1 MTPGKLSYLTT
12 ASGLTLEYDR
22 RGHLDGLP
30 VIFLHGY
37 TDSCRSF
44 GPLLDHLPSEFHAV
58 ALTQRGHGGSD
69 RPSGA
74 YSLRAMAYD
83 IAEFLDELG
92 FEQAV
97 VVGHCMGGLVAQR
110 FALDFPSRTAGLVVI
125 NGFAT
130 LKGID
135 GVDAPWDDAI
145 AHFTDPVDPGFVRAF
160 QEGTV
165 AEPVPGPFMELVIA
179 ESLRLPAELWRRI
192 LGDLRREDHTH
203 ALAAVRAPTRLFWGD
218 RDTVFPRHLQE
229 QLLAAIRHADLI
241 VIDGAGHAPHWERP
255 ALMARAIRE
264 FAAPLLTPTE
274 HTARVTQFAND

>member
-1 MTPGKLSYLTT
+1 
-12 ASGLTLEYDR
+12 
-22 RGHLDGLP
+22 LDDPP

-44 GPLLDHLPSEFHAV
+44 SLLLDHLPNDVHAV

-69 RPSGA
+69 RPNGA

-83 IAEFLDELG
+83 VAEFLDELG
-92 FEQAV
+92 FERAIV
-97 VVGHCMGGLVAQR
+97 AGHCMGGLVAQR

-130 LKGID
+130 LQGIH
-135 GVDAPWDDAI
+135 GVDELSNDAV
-145 AHFTDPVDPGFVRAF
+145 AHLTDPVDPGFVRAF

-165 AEPVPGPFMELVIA
+165 AEPVPGPFMDLVVA
-179 ESLRLPAELWRRI
+179 ESLRLPAELWRRV

-203 ALAAVRAPTRLFWGD
+203 ELASVKAPTRLFWGE
-218 RDTVFPRHLQE
+218 RDTVFGWPLQE
-229 QLLAAIRHADLI
+229 KLLGAIRQADI
-241 VIDGAGHAPHWERP
+241 AVISGAGHSPHWERP

-264 FAAPLLTPTE
+264 FVAPLLHPSAHKPRAPE
-274 HTARVTQFAND
+274 FATD